1 MAGTPPW
8 ESEAALRL
16 PFDQYQRYTG
26 AAKVVDRL
34 MAGRPFSMLEVG
46 GAPGFPELFFAPEK
60 LAVVDRFGHH
70 EGNFVVVDG
79 AKLPFDDEAFD
90 VVVTLDTLEHVVPE
104 DRPAFL
110 AECRRVSREL
120 VVLSAPHATPY
131 VVEAER
137 ALQSFVTARFGE
149 VFETLQEHSDRGLPV
164 AESTQAQLG
173 ADGWASTSLPSG
185 YLPRWL
191 MGMVVHHELLAVG
204 MPELPD
210 LHSFYN
216 RLMGPYDNAE
226 PGYRRLVVSS
236 RTRSQEELD
245 TVRDA
250 LVVPAPPGHADTVLT
265 AIAGR
270 LLSERVGYGQAEQ
283 VRRSRA
289 YDTLTGDLAGR
300 VAEVEVLRSQ
310 LDDMTRRHTELAGR
324 VNALEDERRHLTDRL
339 ADAAEHAGRTGEALA
354 RRRSPIAAVA
364 RRLRGRLGPGRPF
377 SR

>member
-1 MAGTPPW
+1 MNMAGRPAW
-8 ESEAALRL
+8 ESEAALQL

-34 MAGRPFSMLEVG
+34 MSGRPFSMLEVG
-46 GAPGFPELFFAPEK
+46 GAPGFPELFFAPER

-70 EGNFVVVDG
+70 EGNFVIVDG
-79 AKLPFDDEAFD
+79 ARLPFDDQAFD

-110 AECRRVSREL
+110 SECRRVSREL

-164 AESTQAQLG
+164 AEATLAQLG

-236 RTRSQEELD
+236 RTRGQDELD
-245 TVRDA
+245 SVRDA

-283 VRRSRA
+283 VRKSRA
-289 YDTLTGDLAGR
+289 HDSIAGDLAGR
-300 VAEVEVLRSQ
+300 TVEVEVLRAQ

-324 VNALEDERRHLTDRL
+324 VNALEDERRHLTEQL
-339 ADAAEHAGRTGEALA
+339 ADAAVAAARTSETLA
-354 RRRSPIAAVA
+354 RRRSSVDAVVHKLSD
-364 RRLRGRLGPGRPF
+364 RLGRGRP
-377 SR
+377 